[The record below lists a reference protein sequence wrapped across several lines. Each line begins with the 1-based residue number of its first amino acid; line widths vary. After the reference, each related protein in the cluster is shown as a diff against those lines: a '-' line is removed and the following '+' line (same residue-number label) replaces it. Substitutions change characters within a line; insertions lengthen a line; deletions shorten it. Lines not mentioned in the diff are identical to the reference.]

1 MVSTESGS
9 FTSARTI
16 VQLYLDNKDLG
27 QVCFVCDVVVVVDHV
42 VVVVQLYLDN
52 KDLGQVGFVCDH
64 PVAGDVGDFACSGD
78 QAFCCLPCW

>member
-27 QVCFVCDVVVVVDHV
+27 QVCFVCDVVVVVV
-42 VVVVQLYLDN
+42 VVVV
-52 KDLGQVGFVCDH
+52 GQQG
-64 PVAGDVGDFACSGD
+64 PWAGWL
-78 QAFCCLPCW
+78 CL